1 MWIPIINNKTREW
14 MGNKLKHW
22 TQINNLPI
30 RYKLISHF
38 IIISI
43 IPIICLGLLI
53 NWTVERV
60 LEEQVNDN
68 TLQLISKVNK
78 SLEFYINNMQ
88 SITYFIGFNEKVQN
102 FLAAD
107 NEAEPNPANEYDI
120 QRFLRDFTTLS
131 PEVAGILIVNSN
143 GDYIS
148 NELFA
153 PSTKDLT
160 EESWYK
166 EAVDNNGIF
175 TIIGQPKDRGLSSL
189 VNYQNDEVV
198 SVVRAVVDPYA
209 DKVLGVILIDLK
221 QRVIKETLVD
231 VRLGKTGYL
240 MLVDD
245 QGRNIYQPNDPLIE
259 NVPNKWIAGQDSGTF
274 SKEVNSQRLQFI
286 HQKSPFT
293 NWTTIGVFPAEETIF
308 EIREIRFYL
317 VSFIFLLMIF
327 GIQISYFLSNSIS
340 NPIAQLMKFM
350 RKAESGDFDVRYR
363 EKRNDEI
370 GMLGRSFNKMLRQIN
385 HLMSLT
391 KLQEK
396 EKRDAEFRSLQANIN
411 PHFLY
416 NTLDTIQWMARKQKA
431 NDIAEVVES
440 LAKLFRIG
448 LSKGRDIISLDEELD
463 HIKSYLQIQ
472 KTRYRDK
479 LNYQINAGESIAG
492 LYVIKFI
499 LQPIIENAIYHG
511 IKERRGPGHIS
522 VTAQKKENKLSII
535 IEDDGAGMTE
545 LQLQEMRQA
554 LSEAIAR
561 TENKGET
568 RDKKGYGTLNV
579 QARIQLAF
587 GEDYGMHIHSKENV
601 GTTVEIVL
609 PILVDDTGLVKG
621 DVTY

>member
-1 MWIPIINNKTREW
+1 

-22 TQINNLPI
+22 IQINNLPI

-38 IIISI
+38 LIISI

-68 TLQLISKVNK
+68 TLQLISKVNE
-78 SLEFYINNMQ
+78 SLEFYISNMQ
-88 SITYFIGFNEKVQN
+88 SITYFIGFNEKVQH
-102 FLAAD
+102 FLAA
-107 NEAEPNPANEYDI
+107 EAEPNPANEYDI

-148 NELFA
+148 NEFFA

-209 DKVLGVILIDLK
+209 DEVLGVILMDLK

-274 SKEVNSQRLQFI
+274 SKKVNSQRLQFI

-340 NPIAQLMKFM
+340 NPIVQLMKFM
-350 RKAESGDFDVRYR
+350 RKAESGEFDVRYR

-391 KLQEK
+391 KLREK

-416 NTLDTIQWMARKQKA
+416 NTLDTIQWMARKQKR

-448 LSKGRDIISLDEELD
+448 LSKGRDIISLGEELD
-463 HIKSYLQIQ
+463 HIKNYLQIQ

-479 LNYQINAGESIAG
+479 LNYQIHVGECVRD

-511 IKERRGPGHIS
+511 IKERRGPGHII
-522 VTAQKKENKLSII
+522 VTVQEKESKLSIT

-554 LSEAIAR
+554 LNEAIAR

-587 GEDYGMHIHSKENV
+587 GEGYGMHIQSEEKL
-601 GTTVEIVL
+601 GTTVEIIL
-609 PILVDDTGLVKG
+609 PMLKDDTGLLKG
-621 DVTY
+621 DAT

>member
-1 MWIPIINNKTREW
+1 MWMPIINNKTREW

-22 TQINNLPI
+22 IQINNLPI

-88 SITYFIGFNEKVQN
+88 SITYFIGFNEKVQH

-148 NELFA
+148 NEFFA

-209 DKVLGVILIDLK
+209 DEVLGVILIDLK

-350 RKAESGDFDVRYR
+350 RKAESGEFDVRYKD
-363 EKRNDEI
+363 KRNDEI

-416 NTLDTIQWMARKQKA
+416 NTLDTIQWMARKQKT

-463 HIKSYLQIQ
+463 HIKNYLQIQ

-479 LNYQINAGESIAG
+479 LSYQIHVGESVSD

-511 IKERRGPGHIS
+511 IKERRGPGHII
-522 VTAQKKENKLSII
+522 VTAQEKESKLSIT
-535 IEDDGAGMTE
+535 IEDNGAGMTE

-579 QARIQLAF
+579 QARIKLAF
-587 GEDYGMHIHSKENV
+587 GEGYGMHIHSEEKS
-601 GTTVEIVL
+601 GTTVEIIL
-609 PILVDDTGLVKG
+609 PMLKDDTGLVKG
-621 DVTY
+621 DAT